1 MKTYLDPFEIALL
14 EKAATNMRDQ
24 LFIRVLSHSGCRI
37 SEAIKLTVDDIDLVK
52 GAIRIQH
59 LKARIKASCPL
70 CGARLGKAHIFCPG
84 CGTKVEQVVRRAQEH
99 RKVRTLPIDE
109 ETLDMLELFI
119 RKGGPVSKDGKL
131 MLFDFNRHRGWQIMR
146 DCAKRAGLG
155 ELVNPDTGKTRGVS
169 PHRLRDFFAINA
181 IKKDDSGDGLIM
193 LQDHL
198 GHANFNTTAKYRKI
212 ASDEHRQWYDKL
224 WEEEEKEEGEDSG

>member
-1 MKTYLDPFEIALL
+1 MKAYLDPFEIALL

-24 LFIRVLSHSGCRI
+24 LFIRVLSHSGCRV
-37 SEAIKLTVDDIDLVK
+37 SEAIRLTVDDIDLEN
-52 GAIRIQH
+52 GTLTIQH
-59 LKARIKASCPL
+59 LKSRIKASCPL
-70 CGARLGKAHIFCPG
+70 CGARLGKAHVFCPG

-109 ETLDMLELFI
+109 DTLDMLDLFI

-131 MLFDFNRHRGWQIMR
+131 ILFDFNRHRGWQIIR
-146 DCAKRAGLG
+146 SCAERAGLG
-155 ELVNPDTGKTRGVS
+155 ELANPDTGKTRGVS
-169 PHRLRDFFAINA
+169 PHRLRDAFAVNA
-181 IKKDDSGDGLIM
+181 IQKDDSGDGLIM

-198 GHANFNTTAKYRKI
+198 GHANFNTTARYRKI

-224 WEEEEKEEGEDSG
+224 WEEGEEEEGG